1 MITPV
6 LAICIGACLGALAR
20 WQLALWLNPN
30 SLTIAGTVLP
40 LGTLSANLIG
50 GYLVG
55 VCVAVFQA
63 LPQLDPIWRL
73 ALVTGFLGALT
84 TFSSFSAEVVSM
96 LMQQRYALAVTT
108 AAVHLLGSLLL
119 TIAGMK
125 SAALFLTARA

>member
-1 MITPV
+1 MITSV

-20 WQLALWLNPN
+20 WQLGLWLNPG
-30 SLTIAGTVLP
+30 SLTVAGTVLP

-55 VCVAVFQA
+55 VCVAVFQT
-63 LPQLDPIWRL
+63 LPQLDPMWRL

-96 LMQQRYALAVTT
+96 LMQRPGSHHRRSALAGLF
-108 AAVHLLGSLLL
+108 AVDHCGHEVSCLVPDGACLVQ
-119 TIAGMK
+119 
-125 SAALFLTARA
+125 